1 MVQCVVVC
9 CSFVQCVDSALVIRM
24 VTAGHLYMVLQ
35 CGAVLQC
42 DAVLQCVGM
51 IHIVIYILRVML

>member
-1 MVQCVVVC
+1 VVLCVVVC
-9 CSFVQCVDSALVIRM
+9 CSFVQCVDSALVILM
-24 VTAGHLYMVLQ
+24 VKAAYSCMVLQ

-51 IHIVIYILRVML
+51 VHIVIYILRVML